1 MLPQS
6 QPRKRRNSSR
16 VNLLISVGFHGVVL
30 LALFYFAA
38 HQGLLGT
45 QLRKIAVEMVKT
57 SEPETEPEPEEAQP
71 EPELASE
78 PEPEPEPASSLETI
92 TEPPPP
98 LETATTPPPPQPSL
112 IAPPTIAPPAAQL
125 PSFVFEGGRAVQ
137 TASDPNQ
144 LYKGLIE
151 YALRANWNRPVDLD
165 DTRFVA
171 EVEVAVDS
179 GGRLSDPVWKK
190 GSGNDGWDAS
200 VRQALAAT
208 PLISRSPPDGF
219 PPRVLIRFDVMEV
232 PDLANSRG
240 LP

>member
-30 LALFYFAA
+30 IALFYFAA

-45 QLRKIAVEMVKT
+45 QLRKIAVEMVKA
-57 SEPETEPEPEEAQP
+57 TEPEPEPEEVQP
-71 EPELASE
+71 EPELATE
-78 PEPEPEPASSLETI
+78 PDPQPEPEPSQPIADVV
-92 TEPPPP
+92 PPP
-98 LETATTPPPPQPSL
+98 LETASTPPPPQPSL

-125 PSFVFEGGRAVQ
+125 PSFAFEGGRAVQ

-151 YALRANWNRPVDLD
+151 YSLRANWNRPVDLD
-165 DTRFVA
+165 DSRFVA
-171 EVEVAVDS
+171 EVEVAVDT
-179 GGRLSDPVWKK
+179 GGRLSDPAWKK
-190 GSGNDGWDAS
+190 SSGNDRWDAS

-208 PLISRSPPDGF
+208 PIISRSPPGGF
-219 PPRVLIRFDVMEV
+219 PTRVLIRFDVMEV